1 MESVQNQNIEE
12 IIKNLQSKSVNF
24 KHITS
29 DTDTLYAKVNE
40 LLGNQEK
47 IKEIMN
53 LYETSKGQPVN
64 FLRLIVAKKL
74 QEGTKINPE
83 LISIIQEKF
92 RSKDLKFFMPYLN
105 KEQIDYIKNYSDN
118 TSPYNVW
125 SDSACLS
132 PFIYEK
138 EYKKAVI
145 DELKIIADHIKSELF
160 LKNYETSCQG
170 FEGPN
175 NFGKP
180 ELNIR
185 IFPNNLLNFKTSVF
199 YFIVIKEGKLFAGI
213 DNGNK
218 VSNIIN
224 IPKEL
229 KEREYPNINVIINF
243 FKENNMFEKEQN
255 EKIYNIIKSR
265 NYWAA
270 GCYWGVEG
278 YKLEEFNKNMCWEI
292 GGEKNDSK
300 RKESWENISRV
311 KVGDY
316 IAFKS
321 YGGRNDLKILQIS
334 EVTGKS
340 EDGEKIYFKKITD
353 KNLYKG
359 KGPKKQNWFDTLFQI
374 KDLSVIETIFGDLI
388 FMEKENTNLLVT
400 QYKELLENTHNII
413 LHGAPG
419 TGKTHLAKDIAKAMG
434 AETEFVQFHP
444 SYDYTDFVEGLR
456 PVKND
461 NDIQIGFERKDG
473 IFKEL
478 CKAALENLENSNKSK
493 EEIKKETII
502 TENID
507 NFLNNAIENE
517 TEFETEQN
525 TFVIDDLTDTHIIII
540 ATNKKDKTKE
550 YKRILQKV
558 NLQTLLEQDKSVTA
572 IKEIKDIVDRKSA
585 RAEDSYLLALYKG
598 IKNILQ
604 TKQDI
609 KDASIPENKRKN
621 YVLII
626 DEINRGDFSKI
637 FGELFFSID
646 PGYRGKDGIVKTQY
660 QNLIKKENKD
670 KFVDG
675 FYVPENVYI
684 IGTMNDIDRN
694 VESMDFAF
702 RRRFT
707 FVEIKAK
714 DTAGEILAGLKNP
727 ELIADC
733 KNIMTKLN
741 AKISEIKELG
751 SPDDYHIGAAYFLKL
766 PDLNNNYKKLWD
778 YHLSGLLKEYFR
790 GLEKDYLTEIENE
803 YNKLIGYVET
813 SNEGQ

>member
-1 MESVQNQNIEE
+1 MENISATEEAISYLNKQSIYFSKLYNDQNFLYQE
-12 IIKNLQSKSVNF
+12 INNLSSNP
-24 KHITS
+24 
-29 DTDTLYAKVNE
+29 N
-40 LLGNQEK
+40 K
-47 IKEIMN
+47 IKELITA
-53 LYETSKGQPVN
+53 YSKPKIGPVVA
-64 FLRLIVAKKL
+64 LRLILLKELEKKTTINENL
-74 QEGTKINPE
+74 VNNIKKKIE
-83 LISIIQEKF
+83 EKNSEF
-92 RSKDLKFFMPYLN
+92 LKKYLN
-105 KEQIDYIKNYSDN
+105 DVTIKMEKENPFSSWKKSFNILY
-118 TSPYNVW
+118 
-125 SDSACLS
+125 A
-132 PFIYEK
+132 FIYNGKYENEITK
-138 EYKKAVI
+138 Y
-145 DELKIIADHIKSELF
+145 LKIIGNYLKSELD
-160 LKNYETSCQG
+160 LPNYEIDETGYKGPRNQG
-170 FEGPN
+170 QN
-175 NFGKP
+175 KSWVN
-180 ELNIR
+180 
-185 IFPNNLLNFKTSVF
+185 IFPSYLRKYNNAIS
-199 YFIVIKEGKLFAGI
+199 YFIEFENGKLFSGLSKA
-213 DNGNK
+213 DNSK
-218 VSNIIN
+218 ITIN
-224 IPKEL
+224 IPNELGKKE
-229 KEREYPNINVIINF
+229 YTNIDAIINQL
-243 FKENNMFEKEQN
+243 KQCKKFEQEQN
-255 EKIYNIIKSR
+255 KKIHDAINSHK
-265 NYWAA
+265 YWSA
-270 GCYWGVEG
+270 GILWDKED
-278 YKLEEFNKNMCWEI
+278 KFREFNKNRCWKI
-292 GGEKNDSK
+292 GWA
-300 RKESWENISRV
+300 KEDPKGKKTWENIKHVSI
-311 KVGDY
+311 GDY
-316 IAFKS
+316 IIFKTTPW
-321 YGGRNDLKILQIS
+321 GKKIRVKQIS
-334 EVTGKS
+334 TVTGKNNNT
-340 EDGEKIYFKKITD
+340 GEIYFEPLI
-353 KNLYKG
+353 
-359 KGPKKQNWFDTLFQI
+359 I
-374 KDLSVIETIFGDLI
+374 KDLYIGEIHGNLGGTLSQITDYQDIENIFGDLI
-388 FMEKENTNLLVT
+388 FMKKENINSLAE
-400 QYKELLENTHNII
+400 QYKELLKRTHNII

-419 TGKTHLAKDIAKAMG
+419 TGKTHLAKDIAKAME

-461 NDIQIGFERKDG
+461 NDTQIGFERKDG

-707 FVEIKAK
+707 FVEIKAQ